1 MRNDLTGLGNA
12 LRSDARALVRLP
24 MLIRP
29 CKMNEHTKT
38 GALYTSASQTETT
51 PLASLGFGNTHIGY
65 PMQVKNPILGLCQKA
80 KFALSAAKVEQCPD
94 DQGYEVAF
102 AGRSN
107 AGKSSAL
114 NTLTHASLARTSK
127 TPGRTQLLNFF
138 SLDDERRLV
147 DLPGYGYAKVPI
159 PLKQHWQK
167 HLEAYLGSRECLRGV
182 ILMMDT
188 RHPMTDFDMM
198 MLDWAKA
205 SGMPMHI
212 LLTKADKLTH
222 GAGKNTLLKVQSE
235 IRKGWGDGVT
245 IQLFSAPKRLG
256 LEEAYRVLADWME
269 LEDKPAA

>member
-1 MRNDLTGLGNA
+1 MHIP
-12 LRSDARALVRLP
+12 LRWE
-24 MLIRP
+24 
-29 CKMNEHTKT
+29 NEHTKT
-38 GALYTSASQTETT
+38 GALYTSAIQTETT
-51 PLASLGFGNTHIGY
+51 PLAGLGFGNTHIGY

-159 PLKQHWQK
+159 PLKQHWQR
-167 HLEAYLGSRECLRGV
+167 HLEAYL
-182 ILMMDT
+182 
-188 RHPMTDFDMM
+188 
-198 MLDWAKA
+198 AAA
-205 SGMPMHI
+205 S
-212 LLTKADKLTH
+212 AC
-222 GAGKNTLLKVQSE
+222 AG
-235 IRKGWGDGVT
+235 
-245 IQLFSAPKRLG
+245 
-256 LEEAYRVLADWME
+256 
-269 LEDKPAA
+269 